1 MVSLSLLVEILP
13 LALGAAVSPLVL
25 ILQVMLLGRSTQ
37 GLGPSWGFAAGASL
51 VVAGWTLAG
60 LLLGH
65 ALPPRT
71 PGPDPVAAVVH
82 LVLALLLLTLG
93 LAIQQGRLV
102 HASVVGAEGAPLSVR
117 RGLLIGTGSMAT
129 NLTSLVLF
137 LPALQDLARAQP
149 SLPTE
154 VLLVGLMA
162 LITLLP
168 ALAPPALVWLWGAP
182 GRRTL
187 ERLAPWMA
195 QHQRRI
201 QALLCFGFAGFLAL
215 KGISGL

>member
-1 MVSLSLLVEILP
+1 MVSFSLLAEILP
-13 LALGAAVSPLVL
+13 LALGAGVSPLML

-65 ALPPRT
+65 ALPPRSA
-71 PGPDPVAAVVH
+71 GPDPVAAVVH

-102 HASVVGAEGAPLSVR
+102 HASAVGAEGAPLSVR

-137 LPALQDLARAQP
+137 LPALQDLARAQSP
-149 SLPTE
+149 LPTE
-154 VLLVGLMA
+154 VLLMA

-168 ALAPPALVWLWGAP
+168 ALAPPALVWLWGAR

-187 ERLAPWMA
+187 ESGSRPGWRSTSAA
-195 QHQRRI
+195 FRRFSVS
-201 QALLCFGFAGFLAL
+201 ALPDFWR
-215 KGISGL
+215 

>member
-1 MVSLSLLVEILP
+1 MVSFSLLVEILP
-13 LALGAAVSPLVL
+13 LAVGAAVSPLVL

-37 GLGPSWGFAAGASL
+37 GLGPSWGFAVGATL

-102 HASVVGAEGAPLSVR
+102 HSSEAAGQPAPTSFS

-149 SLPTE
+149 PLPTE
-154 VLLVGLMA
+154 VLLVSLMA

-168 ALAPPALVWLWGAP
+168 ALAPPALVWLWGAR
-182 GRRTL
+182 GRRAL
-187 ERLAPWMA
+187 DRMAPWMA
-195 QHQRRI
+195 QRQRQI
-201 QALLCFGFAGFLAL
+201 QAVLCFGFAGFLGL
-215 KGISGL
+215 KGVSGL

>member
-60 LLLGH
+60 LLLGN

-102 HASVVGAEGAPLSVR
+102 HASVVGAEGRP
-117 RGLLIGTGSMAT
+117 
-129 NLTSLVLF
+129 
-137 LPALQDLARAQP
+137 
-149 SLPTE
+149 
-154 VLLVGLMA
+154 
-162 LITLLP
+162 
-168 ALAPPALVWLWGAP
+168 
-182 GRRTL
+182 
-187 ERLAPWMA
+187 
-195 QHQRRI
+195 
-201 QALLCFGFAGFLAL
+201 
-215 KGISGL
+215 